1 MPKLKFFTAP
11 KDYSDYSF
19 WRMCHH
25 EKALFVMMC
34 ALAWLIASWLAP
46 YLW

>member
-11 KDYSDYSF
+11 RRFSDYTF

-25 EKALFVMMC
+25 EKALLVMLG
-34 ALAWLIASWLAP
+34 ALAWTIGRWLA
-46 YLW
+46 